1 MRNTAAAVLVFTG
14 GFIMMV
20 LEIIGARF
28 LPRYF
33 GSSFHVWVSQIGVV
47 LIALAAGYYLG
58 GAVADRWPRPS
69 VLALGL
75 LPAGLAVG
83 LIPQYADWLIDGI
96 VQRHPSNQPI
106 PLLWQRLDPVLGSAV
121 IFLMPC
127 IVLATLCPYM
137 IRMTTRSLAQVGRAS
152 GFIIAASTV
161 GSIAGVFVSGFI
173 LIDQMRVSS
182 IFRLMGALTALLG
195 LFCLALDRWL
205 KAEAGAAFPGQT
217 HLILVENA

>member
-75 LPAGLAVG
+75 LPAGLAVC
-83 LIPQYADWLIDGI
+83 LIPEYADWLIDGI
-96 VQRHPSNQPI
+96 VQRHPSGQPI

-137 IRMTTRSLAQVGRAS
+137 IRMTARSLAQVGRAS

-182 IFRLMGALTALLG
+182 IFRLTGVLTVFLG
-195 LFCLALDRWL
+195 LLCLALDHWL
-205 KAEAGAAFPGQT
+205 NHSPELPSQNKR
-217 HLILVENA
+217 I

>member
-1 MRNTAAAVLVFTG
+1 MRTTAAAVLVFVG

-58 GAVADRWPRPS
+58 GAVADRWQRAS

-75 LPAGLAVG
+75 LPAGAALF
-83 LIPQYADWLIDGI
+83 LIPEYADWLIGKI
-96 VQRHPSNQPI
+96 VERHPPDQPI
-106 PLLWQRLDPVLGSAV
+106 PLLWQRLDPVLGSGL
-121 IFLMPC
+121 IFLAPC
-127 IVLATLCPYM
+127 VVLATLSPYM
-137 IRMTTRSLAQVGRAS
+137 IRLATQSLAQVGRSS

-161 GSIAGVFVSGFI
+161 GSIAGVFVSGFV
-173 LIDQMRVSS
+173 LIDQMRVSN
-182 IFRLMGALTALLG
+182 IFRLMGLMTMLLG
-195 LFCLALDRWL
+195 LLCLALDRWL
-205 KAEAGAAFPGQT
+205 RAAAPSENGPEAGVKP
-217 HLILVENA
+217 

>member
-1 MRNTAAAVLVFTG
+1 M
-14 GFIMMV
+14 
-20 LEIIGARF
+20 
-28 LPRYF
+28 
-33 GSSFHVWVSQIGVV
+33 
-47 LIALAAGYYLG
+47 
-58 GAVADRWPRPS
+58 
-69 VLALGL
+69 
-75 LPAGLAVG
+75 AVG

-137 IRMTTRSLAQVGRAS
+137 IRMTARSLAQVGRAS

-182 IFRLMGALTALLG
+182 IFRLTGALTVFLG
-195 LFCLALDRWL
+195 LLCLALDRWL
-205 KAEAGAAFPGQT
+205 NQSPELRGQDKP
-217 HLILVENA
+217 I

>member
-1 MRNTAAAVLVFTG
+1 MRNTAAAVLVFMG

-47 LIALAAGYYLG
+47 LIALAAGYYVG

-75 LPAGLAVG
+75 LPAGLALG

-106 PLLWQRLDPVLGSAV
+106 PLLWQRVDPVLGSAV

-182 IFRLMGALTALLG
+182 IFHLTGALTALLG
-195 LFCLALDRWL
+195 LLCVALDRWL
-205 KAEAGAAFPGQT
+205 ERRPELRAQDKR
-217 HLILVENA
+217 L